1 MASATSTWYQN
12 ISSEIQSSPVSAV
25 PIANRY
31 TQKRLYGTSQSTD
44 KRNLVTYRYKIT
56 LQYYDTARDT
66 TTDIKNECLKS
77 MIVDHNYDNN
87 TMPIIYCNMKLD
99 KSLVDDMIKNQNNN
113 IIILSVYKFNT
124 NTQHPVDLLCYRKQC
139 IYFLPD
145 DVNIM
150 DPVDY
155 NKETNPTMK
164 GDTYKTLTLGLLCV
178 DHINNNKINCE
189 MVAKNVT
196 MYDIVK
202 YNTSHINNLI
212 IEPFSYNDIFDQFVL
227 PPHDSLNKTLQFLN
241 NQRVFYSTPYRYY
254 QDFDYTYIVSSAGN
268 LTERQGDPYGSIIIS
283 IRDINNSYANE
294 VGMAINNTS
303 GTYEIDVNYAFTQVF
318 DNTLVNKSKNKLK
331 GIVTENSSER
341 STSFLVPEYKTS
353 MDKTL
358 KNKSN
363 YIKDKVQ
370 TIRLNNDN
378 EHMIDNIEANTNNE
392 NFLVYFSKNDLDT
405 NLFSINK
412 RITIHNIDRYQEF
425 NGNYLLYRKR
435 EAYLREDNTFLMS
448 SMINLKRIDV

>member
-1 MASATSTWYQN
+1 
-12 ISSEIQSSPVSAV
+12 
-25 PIANRY
+25 
-31 TQKRLYGTSQSTD
+31 
-44 KRNLVTYRYKIT
+44 
-56 LQYYDTARDT
+56 
-66 TTDIKNECLKS
+66 
-77 MIVDHNYDNN
+77 
-87 TMPIIYCNMKLD
+87 
-99 KSLVDDMIKNQNNN
+99 
-113 IIILSVYKFNT
+113 
-124 NTQHPVDLLCYRKQC
+124 
-139 IYFLPD
+139 
-145 DVNIM
+145 
-150 DPVDY
+150 
-155 NKETNPTMK
+155 
-164 GDTYKTLTLGLLCV
+164 
-178 DHINNNKINCE
+178 
-189 MVAKNVT
+189 
-196 MYDIVK
+196 
-202 YNTSHINNLI
+202 
-212 IEPFSYNDIFDQFVL
+212 
-227 PPHDSLNKTLQFLN
+227 
-241 NQRVFYSTPYRYY
+241 
-254 QDFDYTYIVSSAGN
+254 
-268 LTERQGDPYGSIIIS
+268 
-283 IRDINNSYANE
+283 
-294 VGMAINNTS
+294 MAINNTS

-341 STSFLVPEYKTS
+341 NTSFLVPEYKTS

-448 SMINLKRIDV
+448 SMINLKRVDI